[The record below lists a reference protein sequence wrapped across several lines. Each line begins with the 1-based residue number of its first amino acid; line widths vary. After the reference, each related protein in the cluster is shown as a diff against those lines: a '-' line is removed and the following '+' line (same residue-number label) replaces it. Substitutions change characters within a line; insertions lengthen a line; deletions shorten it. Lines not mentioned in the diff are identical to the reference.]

1 MSAQANCPACGATVT
16 FDIGSSLAVVCSSCR
31 SVVARTD
38 RALESLGKVA
48 ELSESRS
55 PLQLGLRG
63 QYQGHSFRLVGRAQ
77 VKHLAGGVWDEWY
90 AAFGDGRWGWL
101 AEAMGR
107 FFLTFAAGF
116 PKGARRPDF
125 AGLKLGSRP
134 PALGETLV
142 VAEKGIGEYAA
153 AEGELPY
160 RLVPDARYPY
170 ADLSGPN
177 GQFGT
182 LDYSG
187 DEPALY
193 LGHEVTL
200 TDLGLAEAA
209 AKAESVKPVGA
220 VKVACPHCGGALEL
234 RAPDRTERVGCPYC
248 GSLLDASQG
257 SLVFLKALAPQR
269 RAPLLPLGS
278 SAEFEGA
285 PFTVI
290 GFLVRACNIEST
302 WYPWDEYLL
311 YHPKLGYRW
320 LVCSDGHWTW
330 VKAVPLADVDAP
342 ADTDG
347 SSSRS
352 PARYSRQVFKRFQD
366 APARVES
373 VRGEFYWKI
382 EAGEMVESSDFV
394 HAPRILSRETA
405 RYEVPKEWEQK
416 EPDRTLGEVSWSLG
430 EYVPVAQ
437 VRRKFPQ
444 VQIPDPRA
452 VGPCQPFPHRGVYR
466 WWGWLSLAAALL
478 VLAVAALSPS
488 REVLHRTFQ
497 FPPLERSDG
506 TQVLFAEPFELRGTE
521 NILVEGQAAVDNSW
535 FYVHGELVKS
545 GQESAQ
551 MEFALPI
558 EYYHGVEDGEAWSEG
573 GSSADEFLSAPEPG
587 QYALRLEAS
596 WERWQSPATLA
607 LRIRQGVPH
616 LLYAL
621 LLLIALCVLPVVVF
635 FWELNFEGSRW
646 QESMY
651 GGGSDDD

>member
-1 MSAQANCPACGATVT
+1 MSAQANCPACGVTVT
-16 FDIGSSLAVVCSSCR
+16 FDISSSLAVVCASCR

-116 PKGARRPDF
+116 PKDARPLEFGR
-125 AGLKLGSRP
+125 LELGSRP
-134 PALGETLV
+134 PALGGTLV
-142 VAEKGIGEYAA
+142 VAEKGIGECTA

-160 RLVPDARYPY
+160 RLVPGARYPY

-187 DEPALY
+187 NEPALY
-193 LGHEVTL
+193 LGQEATL
-200 TDLGLAEAA
+200 TDLGLAGAA
-209 AKAESVKPVGA
+209 AKAESVKA
-220 VKVACPHCGGALEL
+220 VRAAKVACPRCGGALEL

-248 GSLLDASQG
+248 GSLLDVNQG
-257 SLVFLKALAPQR
+257 SLAYLKTLSPSR
-269 RAPLLPLGS
+269 HKPLLPLGS

-290 GFLVRACNIEST
+290 GFLVRACHIEST

-311 YHPKLGYRW
+311 YHPQLGYRW
-320 LVCSDGHWTW
+320 LVCSDGHWTFGQ
-330 VKAVPLADVDAP
+330 AIAP
-342 ADTDG
+342 ADVEADADG

-352 PARYSRQVFKRFQD
+352 PARYRGQTFKRFQD
-366 APARVES
+366 APARVEF

-382 EAGEMVESSDFV
+382 EAGEAVESSDFV
-394 HAPRILSRETA
+394 HAPRILSREIA

-416 EPDRTLGEVSWSLG
+416 EPDRTLGEVSWALG
-430 EYVPVAQ
+430 EYIPVAAI
-437 VRRKFPQ
+437 RRKFPQ
-444 VQIPDPRA
+444 TQIPDPRG

-478 VLAVAALSPS
+478 IAAVAVISPR
-488 REVLHRTFQ
+488 REVLRRTFQ
-497 FPPLERSDG
+497 FPPLDRNEG

-521 NILVEGQAAVDNSW
+521 NIHVEGQAAVDNSW
-535 FYVHGELVKS
+535 FFVHGELVLS

-551 MEFALPI
+551 TAFALPI
-558 EYYHGVEDGEAWSEG
+558 EYYHGVEGGESWSEG
-573 GSSADEFLSAPEPG
+573 GNSADEFLTAPEAG
-587 QYALRLEAS
+587 LYALRLEAS
-596 WERWQSPATLA
+596 WGQWQSPAALA
-607 LRIRQGVPH
+607 LCIRQGVPH
-616 LLYAL
+616 LLYAVL
-621 LLLIALCVLPVVVF
+621 LLAALSLIPVVVLLR
-635 FWELNFEGSRW
+635 ELSFEGRRW

-651 GGGSDDD
+651 SGGSDD